1 MFNQELGNRIKNF
14 LNQNPQSFPSF
25 SHFVRAGLLAYQK
38 GMKINRDQQ
47 FSGNFTKRNLRVDK
61 ELKEIYRNLPEG
73 QKSLTF
79 NQILTSFL
87 ATN

>member
-25 SHFVRAGLLAYQK
+25 SHFVRAALLAYQK
-38 GMKINRDQQ
+38 GMEIDRRQQ
-47 FSGNFTKRNLRVDK
+47 FSGNSAKRNLRVDK
-61 ELKEIYRNLPEG
+61 ELKKIYQNLPEG
-73 QKSLTF
+73 QKSLVF